1 MSSGISVAPW
11 FLSETCRCRDFSLA
25 AMRKYP
31 AQIQS
36 MRCYAQQQGYDL
48 WLLNGSFP
56 RCVACPG
63 SIPSFLSMS
72 LCGQCMYHA
81 YSGALPSEC
90 VEVLKV
96 IVTWSLQVPQRFL
109 LFEALLGS
117 RASGNPARTVG
128 NPWWTKHL
136 SKSCDC
142 KLRVS
147 IKS

>member
-1 MSSGISVAPW
+1 MAGGVSSGISVAPW

-63 SIPSFLSMS
+63 SNVTRRWPNGPIPDQVEPHPDSDSGLWSIPSFLSMNTWERF
-72 LCGQCMYHA
+72 Q
-81 YSGALPSEC
+81 
-90 VEVLKV
+90 VNVLK
-96 IVTWSLQVPQRFL
+96 S
-109 LFEALLGS
+109 
-117 RASGNPARTVG
+117 
-128 NPWWTKHL
+128 
-136 SKSCDC
+136 
-142 KLRVS
+142 
-147 IKS
+147 